1 MGAPCR
7 LGAEARLRSR
17 CQLSLTPPLPL
28 ADLTA
33 FGHPGGGMDMENLAE
48 TLKGNPM
55 LQQAMADN
63 PEMQELLNN
72 PAALQEKM
80 AAAQAAHSAHR
91 CTLSRPGPR
100 FTQRPPRRLPAPPGQ
115 YGPAASPPVAGSGRA
130 LLCTWHIG
138 PEEPGRLVS
147 PRVVH
152 HLAEQR
158 RMKPP
163 HRRTASVGPRRR
175 RCSS

>member
-1 MGAPCR
+1 MGSPCR

-17 CQLSLTPPLPL
+17 CQLSLPPLLPL

-72 PAALQEKM
+72 PAAL
-80 AAAQAAHSAHR
+80 
-91 CTLSRPGPR
+91 
-100 FTQRPPRRLPAPPGQ
+100 
-115 YGPAASPPVAGSGRA
+115 
-130 LLCTWHIG
+130 
-138 PEEPGRLVS
+138 
-147 PRVVH
+147 
-152 HLAEQR
+152 
-158 RMKPP
+158 
-163 HRRTASVGPRRR
+163 
-175 RCSS
+175 

>member
-91 CTLSRPGPR
+91 CTPSRPGPR
-100 FTQRPPRRLPAPPGQ
+100 FTQRPPPPPACATGPARASRIATWGWLRASSAVYVAHRARGAWAPREPACGAPPG
-115 YGPAASPPVAGSGRA
+115 
-130 LLCTWHIG
+130 
-138 PEEPGRLVS
+138 
-147 PRVVH
+147 
-152 HLAEQR
+152 
-158 RMKPP
+158 
-163 HRRTASVGPRRR
+163 
-175 RCSS
+175 

>member
-1 MGAPCR
+1 
-7 LGAEARLRSR
+7 
-17 CQLSLTPPLPL
+17 
-28 ADLTA
+28 
-33 FGHPGGGMDMENLAE
+33 MDMENLAE

-80 AAAQAAHSAHR
+80 AAAQATHSALR
-91 CTLSRPGPR
+91 CTPSRPGPR

-130 LLCTWHIG
+130 LLCTWHTG
-138 PEEPGRLVS
+138 PEEPGALW
-147 PRVVH
+147 
-152 HLAEQR
+152 
-158 RMKPP
+158 
-163 HRRTASVGPRRR
+163 
-175 RCSS
+175 SSLGLG

>member
-17 CQLSLTPPLPL
+17 CQLSLTLL

-91 CTLSRPGPR
+91 CTP
-100 FTQRPPRRLPAPPGQ
+100 T
-115 YGPAASPPVAGSGRA
+115 
-130 LLCTWHIG
+130 
-138 PEEPGRLVS
+138 
-147 PRVVH
+147 
-152 HLAEQR
+152 
-158 RMKPP
+158 
-163 HRRTASVGPRRR
+163 
-175 RCSS
+175 

>member
-1 MGAPCR
+1 MGSPCR

-17 CQLSLTPPLPL
+17 CQLSLPPLLPL

-91 CTLSRPGPR
+91 CAPSRPGPR

-115 YGPAASPPVAGSGRA
+115 HGPATSPPVAGSGRA

-138 PEEPGRLVS
+138 AEEPGRLVS

-163 HRRTASVGPRRR
+163 RRRTASVGPRRR

>member
-7 LGAEARLRSR
+7 LDAEARLRSR

-28 ADLTA
+28 ANLTA

-80 AAAQAAHSAHR
+80 AAAQATHSALR
-91 CTLSRPGPR
+91 CTPSRPGPR
-100 FTQRPPRRLPAPPGQ
+100 FTQRPPAACLRHRASTGQ
-115 YGPAASPPVAGSGRA
+115 
-130 LLCTWHIG
+130 
-138 PEEPGRLVS
+138 
-147 PRVVH
+147 
-152 HLAEQR
+152 
-158 RMKPP
+158 P
-163 HRRTASVGPRRR
+163 HRHLWLAQGELCCVRGTSGPR
-175 RCSS
+175 SLGAS